1 MAQANLPCTVQNSAC
16 GRHWLQRYMSH
27 HLYGTDRLA
36 AAYAYAR
43 PPVHRQIVARLA
55 VAEVLAGRVIRR
67 ALDVGCGAGLST
79 AALAGLA
86 PTVVGIDPAHGMLAH
101 HVAVAP
107 GALFAVGRGEDLPF
121 ATGSFDLVTAAG
133 ALNYTDTRRALAE
146 IGRVLATAGV
156 LAIYDFSTGR
166 RSPDTDGLDR
176 WFNAFEERYP
186 YPPGYGMDVRALDFA
201 GAGLQL
207 ACFEPFEIALPLTAE
222 EYIAYVLS
230 EANVAQAIASG
241 VAEAEV
247 RAWCT
252 AELPPIFGPSALQV
266 LFSGY
271 TACAVRLRTPA
282 EAQWPS

>member
-1 MAQANLPCTVQNSAC
+1 
-16 GRHWLQRYMSH
+16 MSH

-36 AAYAYAR
+36 AGYAFAR

-55 VAEVLAGRVIRR
+55 VAEVLTGRVIRR

-86 PTVVGIDPAHGMLAH
+86 PTVVGIDPAHGMLTH
-101 HVAVAP
+101 HAAVAP
-107 GALFAVGRGEDLPF
+107 GAFFVVGRGEELPF
-121 ATGSFDLVTAAG
+121 ATRCFDLVTAAG
-133 ALNYTDTRRALAE
+133 ALNYTDRQRALAE

-166 RSPDTDGLDR
+166 HSPDTDGLDH
-176 WFNAFEERYP
+176 WFNAFEGRYP
-186 YPPGYGMDVRALDFA
+186 YPPGYAMDVRTLDVA
-201 GAGLQL
+201 SAGLRL
-207 ACFEPFEIALPLTAE
+207 AWFEPFEIALPLTSE
-222 EYIAYVLS
+222 EYTAYVLS

-241 VAEAEV
+241 AAEAEV

-252 AELPPIFGPSALQV
+252 ASLDPIFGASPLQV

-271 TACAVRLRTPA
+271 TACVVPV
-282 EAQWPS
+282 EGPG